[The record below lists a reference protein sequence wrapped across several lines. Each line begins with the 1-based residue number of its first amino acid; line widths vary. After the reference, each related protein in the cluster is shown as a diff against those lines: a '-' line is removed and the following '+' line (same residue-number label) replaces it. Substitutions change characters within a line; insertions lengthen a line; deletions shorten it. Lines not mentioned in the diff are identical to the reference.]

1 MNIIIEGPDATGKT
15 TLVEKI
21 LAKHPNMTLLHDT
34 GKTKNDKE
42 YYMSLLEKDNYIF
55 DRFHL
60 SEYIFPQI
68 YGRPAK
74 LTWQDFNEITDGL
87 DARHTYM
94 IIFISSDINILKNR
108 LAERGEYDY
117 FKEIVPQEELF
128 ELYGNYISKMY
139 NFGAQNIFV
148 ADIAKNGYELLD
160 EWLKE
165 KEII

>member
-21 LAKHPNMTLLHDT
+21 LAKHPDMTLLHDT

-94 IIFISSDINILKNR
+94 IIFISSDINILKDR

-128 ELYGNYISKMY
+128 ELYANYLSKTY
-139 NFGAQNIFV
+139 NFRAQNIFV
-148 ADIAKNGYELLD
+148 ADIANNGYES
-160 EWLKE
+160 
-165 KEII
+165 